1 MMERQGPFVEL
12 KRKMYVRR
20 DGGTMHTE

>member
-1 MMERQGPFVEL
+1 MERQGTFVEL

-20 DGGTMHTE
+20 YGGTMHTE